1 MKEMEKYANHVH
13 TLTEERET
21 LSHGC
26 EKENKQFRHE
36 VKVLQPKQEVQIKE
50 VEEMLYQEGLSEIAL
65 SSPSE
70 QIAYLLVERS
80 TLLQKLEARGPKP
93 ESQRCMTS
101 KFLKE
106 HPQENFEQNHQPLR
120 REQEKHQEHVQQ
132 SKKNLRESHNED
144 LEKDKTSQNCLERN
158 AEQVAERLGMAQEEI
173 RRLTDEL
180 QGKEKEQSKLDS
192 ALKKAQLEI
201 EHLKENLIKLKEND
215 SIDLQKAKEHNQ
227 RLDEEI
233 LALRNRVRSL
243 DSEKKALGEVVE
255 RLKGKSHESQENKQL
270 GNHSPGTTVGAE
282 QREQILKMSQEK
294 IDIFESKL
302 SEERERRKQSTSD
315 LNTVQKALKVDSE
328 EVQKSRSE
336 LICLYNEIQS
346 LPRAAE
352 DRDHYL
358 ITYDLL
364 QRENSELET
373 KVLKLSQEFEQLNHF
388 TVERKTAATNL
399 ITGENICKGLV
410 SKEPILEVEIQSP
423 KEEEKEL
430 CPELGESKQ
439 KEIPE
444 ESVEEGTLPK
454 ERQEEE
460 DSQQNQDM
468 KGGEQQLTLKP
479 EETVRLRQEL
489 NCVNRSFL
497 PSQSSGDNSD
507 DSGTQ
512 YPSSGEKQK
521 YQQQEDVQQLRQN
534 LHRLQ
539 ILCSSAE
546 KELRYERGK
555 NLDLKQHNSLLQEES
570 IKIKIELKQAQQ
582 KLLEGTKMCSS
593 LTAEWKHGQQKIRE
607 LELEVLKQD
616 QSIKSQDNLKEKLA
630 QEKSKVADAEEK
642 ILDLQQ
648 KLEHAHKVCLTDT
661 CISGQ
666 KQLEERIKEA
676 LENEA
681 KTKQLYE
688 EEQQKRKLIDQNVNE
703 LRKQVRIL
711 QDKGNQLEITSSQ
724 QQSRIQQQEAKLK
737 KYLENKK
744 EKSDEHLKSNG
755 ELSEKLSKL
764 QQEKE
769 ALRKEYAQLLKQMDA
784 HMRNFNE
791 KHHHH
796 KVKLRRV
803 KNLLLQEVEL
813 RDKRI
818 EHLENEVRILQH
830 QVEKEKAFQ
839 DKIIAQNDLLLL
851 EKRSLLEKL
860 TEKEELI
867 NSNKGV
873 ISSVQNKVLLLD
885 KENKH
890 LQETSLWL
898 KHQVGFLESIIKNIQ
913 ISRKEETKISNIP
926 EFEVFYKILP
936 LPNSSFSGTGLVE
949 SDGSLQGL
957 EENKS
962 EEAMPNPKSSKS
974 PSCSQNSKAGYVNVP
989 FLKETH
995 CIVEQDQKSE
1005 L

>member
-1 MKEMEKYANHVH
+1 MKELRNSDCLEITLLCFIISAQMEKYANHVH

-180 QGKEKEQSKLDS
+180 QEKEKEQSKLDS

-243 DSEKKALGEVVE
+243 DSEKKVLGEVVE

-282 QREQILKMSQEK
+282 QRE
-294 IDIFESKL
+294 
-302 SEERERRKQSTSD
+302 
-315 LNTVQKALKVDSE
+315 
-328 EVQKSRSE
+328 
-336 LICLYNEIQS
+336 
-346 LPRAAE
+346 
-352 DRDHYL
+352 
-358 ITYDLL
+358 
-364 QRENSELET
+364 
-373 KVLKLSQEFEQLNHF
+373 
-388 TVERKTAATNL
+388 
-399 ITGENICKGLV
+399 
-410 SKEPILEVEIQSP
+410 
-423 KEEEKEL
+423 
-430 CPELGESKQ
+430 
-439 KEIPE
+439 
-444 ESVEEGTLPK
+444 
-454 ERQEEE
+454 
-460 DSQQNQDM
+460 
-468 KGGEQQLTLKP
+468 
-479 EETVRLRQEL
+479 
-489 NCVNRSFL
+489 
-497 PSQSSGDNSD
+497 
-507 DSGTQ
+507 Q

-648 KLEHAHKVCLTDT
+648 KLEHAHKVYLTDT

-784 HMRNFNE
+784 HMRFLPLSSSLECSRVVQSMDSGAILPGNKSWFFQ
-791 KHHHH
+791 
-796 KVKLRRV
+796 KLA
-803 KNLLLQEVEL
+803 
-813 RDKRI
+813 
-818 EHLENEVRILQH
+818 VRPW
-830 QVEKEKAFQ
+830 EKAFQ

-851 EKRSLLEKL
+851 EKRSLLETL

>member
-1 MKEMEKYANHVH
+1 MKELRNSDCLEITLLCFIISAQMEKYANRVH

-36 VKVLQPKQEVQIKE
+36 LKVLQPKQEVQIKE

-158 AEQVAERLGMAQEEI
+158 AEQVAERLRMAQEEI
-173 RRLTDEL
+173 QRLTDEL

-243 DSEKKALGEVVE
+243 DSEKKVLGEVVE
-255 RLKGKSHESQENKQL
+255 RLKGKIHESQENKQL
-270 GNHSPGTTVGAE
+270 GNHSPGKTVGAE

-294 IDIFESKL
+294 IDVFESKL

-328 EVQKSRSE
+328 
-336 LICLYNEIQS
+336 
-346 LPRAAE
+346 
-352 DRDHYL
+352 
-358 ITYDLL
+358 
-364 QRENSELET
+364 
-373 KVLKLSQEFEQLNHF
+373 VLKLSQEFEQLNHF

-399 ITGENICKGLV
+399 ITGENICKDLV
-410 SKEPILEVEIQSP
+410 SKEPILEVESESP

-479 EETVRLRQEL
+479 EETVRLREEL

-497 PSQSSGDNSD
+497 PSQSSGDSSD

-512 YPSSGEKQK
+512 YLSSGEKQK

-582 KLLEGTKMCSS
+582 KLLDGTKMCSS

-642 ILDLQQ
+642 ILVLQQ

-661 CISGQ
+661 CISGK

-681 KTKQLYE
+681 KTKQLYQ
-688 EEQQKRKLIDQNVNE
+688 EEQQKRKLLDQNVNE
-703 LRKQVRIL
+703 LQKQVRIL
-711 QDKGNQLEITSSQ
+711 QDKGNQLEITTSQ
-724 QQSRIQQQEAKLK
+724 QQSRIQQQEAQLQ

-769 ALRKEYAQLLKQMDA
+769 ALCKEYAQLLKQMDA
-784 HMRNFNE
+784 HMRDFNE

-796 KVKLRRV
+796 KVKLGRV

-813 RDKRI
+813 REKRI

-839 DKIIAQNDLLLL
+839 DKIIAQNDILLL
-851 EKRSLLEKL
+851 EKRNLLEKL

-867 NSNKGV
+867 KSNKGV
-873 ISSVQNKVLLLD
+873 TSSVQNKVLLLD

-898 KHQVGFLESIIKNIQ
+898 KHQVGFLESIIRSIQ
-913 ISRKEETKISNIP
+913 IRREEETKISNIP
-926 EFEVFYKILP
+926 EFELFYKILP

-949 SDGSLQGL
+949 SDGNLQGI

-974 PSCSQNSKAGYVNVP
+974 LSCSQNSKAGYVNVP

-995 CIVEQDQKSE
+995 CIVEEDQKSE